1 MVGLQ
6 LFDTATRSLRDFS
19 PVVPGQVSIYLC
31 GATVQSEPHLG
42 HVRSSVDFDI
52 LRRWLEHNGQRVVYV
67 RNVTDIDD
75 KILAK
80 SAEAGEPWW
89 AWAMTHE
96 RAFAAAYE
104 ALHCLPPSYE
114 PRATGHVP
122 EMITLMQRLIEAGHA
137 YAADGDVYFDVGS
150 FPGYGELSRQRL
162 ADMQPAADSS
172 APGKRDPRDFA
183 LWKSAKPGEPSW
195 PTPWGHGRPGWHL
208 ECSAMAAKYC
218 GPTFDIH
225 GGGLDLVFPHHENE
239 RAQSVAAGD
248 GFARYWLHNAWV
260 TVGGEKMGK
269 SLGNALLIHVLLEQV
284 RPVELRYYL
293 SAAHYRSMIEY
304 SPEALAEAAAGYR
317 RIESFVTKAA
327 AAAGPGE
334 PAQELPPAFVAAM
347 DDDLSVPAAL
357 AVLHTTVGRGNT
369 ALGDGAGADEVGAL
383 LAEVR
388 GMAAIL
394 GVDPLDPHWVGGHD
408 DYAPLAEALVD
419 DLLAQRQ
426 AARAARDFATADEIR
441 TRLVGLGVE
450 IEDTPG
456 GTRWSLRRDA

>member
-1 MVGLQ
+1 MGLQ
-6 LFDTATRSLRDFS
+6 LFDTGTRSLRDFS

-31 GATVQSEPHLG
+31 GATVQSEPHIG

-52 LRRWLEHNGQRVVYV
+52 LRRWLEHNGRRVVYI

-80 SAEAGEPWW
+80 SAAAGEPWW

-96 RAFAAAYE
+96 RAFAAAYQ
-104 ALHCLPPSYE
+104 ALNCLPPSYE

-122 EMITLMQRLIEAGHA
+122 EMITLMQRLIERGHA

-150 FPGYGELSRQRL
+150 FAGYGELSRQRL
-162 ADMQPAADSS
+162 AEMQPATDSS

-195 PTPWGHGRPGWHL
+195 PTPWGNGRPGWHL

-269 SLGNALLIHVLLEQV
+269 SLGNALLIQVLLEQV

-327 AAAGPGE
+327 SAAGPGE
-334 PAQELPPAFVAAM
+334 PAQQLPAAFVAAM

-369 ALGDGAGADEVGAL
+369 ALGDGAPTDEIRVL

-388 GMAAIL
+388 GMASIL
-394 GVDPLDPHWVGGHD
+394 GVDPLDPHWSGGHD
-408 DYAPLAEALVD
+408 DYAPLAEAWVD

-426 AARAARDFATADEIR
+426 AARAARDFASADEIR
-441 TRLVGLGVE
+441 SRLVSLGVE
-450 IEDTPG
+450 IEDTPA

>member
-1 MVGLQ
+1 VGLQ
-6 LFDTATRSLRDFS
+6 LFDTGTRSLRDFS

-31 GATVQSEPHLG
+31 GATVQSEPHIG

-52 LRRWLEHNGQRVVYV
+52 LRRWLEHHGQRVVYI

-89 AWAMTHE
+89 SWAMTHE
-96 RAFAAAYE
+96 RAFTAAYE
-104 ALHCLPPSYE
+104 ALNCLPPSYE

-122 EMITLMQRLIEAGHA
+122 EMITLMQRLIERGHA
-137 YAADGDVYFDVGS
+137 YAANGDVYFDVAS
-150 FPGYGELSRQRL
+150 FAGYGELSRQRL
-162 ADMQPAADSS
+162 GDMQPATDSS

-195 PTPWGHGRPGWHL
+195 PTPWGDGRPGWHL

-317 RIESFVTKAA
+317 RIESFVSKAA
-327 AAAGPGE
+327 AAAGPGD
-334 PAQELPPAFVAAM
+334 PAQALPPAFVAAM

-369 ALGDGAGADEVGAL
+369 ALGDGAGADEIRVL

-394 GVDPLDPHWVGGHD
+394 GVDPLDPHWTGGSD

-426 AARAARDFATADEIR
+426 AARAARDFATADGIR
-441 TRLVGLGVE
+441 SRLVSLGVE
-450 IEDTPG
+450 IEDTPA

>member
-1 MVGLQ
+1 MR
-6 LFDTATRSLRDFS
+6 LFDTGTRSLRDFA
-19 PVVPGQVSIYLC
+19 PVIPGQVSIYVC
-31 GATVQSEPHLG
+31 GATVQSEPHIG

-52 LRRWLEHNGQRVVYV
+52 LRRWLQHRGMRVIYV

-104 ALHCLPPSYE
+104 ALHCLPPTYE

-122 EMITLMQRLIEAGHA
+122 EMIALMQRLIQGGHA
-137 YAADGDVYFDVGS
+137 YDAEGGVYFDVGS

-162 ADMQPAADSS
+162 DDMQQARDSS
-172 APGKRDPRDFA
+172 SAGKRDPRDFA
-183 LWKSAKPGEPSW
+183 LWKSAKPGEPTW
-195 PTPWGHGRPGWHL
+195 ATPWGEGRPGWHL

-239 RAQSVAAGD
+239 RAQSLAAGD

-269 SLGNALLIHVLLEQV
+269 SLGNALLIEVLLQQV

-304 SPEALAEAAAGYR
+304 SPEALQEAAAGYR
-317 RIESFVTKAA
+317 RIESFVVRAA
-327 AAAGPGE
+327 AVVGPGE
-334 PAQELPPAFVAAM
+334 PARELPAEFVDAM

-357 AVLHTTVGRGNT
+357 AVVHNTVGRGNT
-369 ALGDGAGADEVGAL
+369 ALVEGAPEAEVRGL
-383 LAEVR
+383 LAAVR
-388 GMAAIL
+388 GMAAVL
-394 GVDPLDPHWVGGHD
+394 GVDPLDAHWSGTRD

-419 DLLAQRQ
+419 DLLEQRQ
-426 AARAARDFATADEIR
+426 QARAARDFTAADTIR
-441 TRLVGLGVE
+441 ARLVGLGVE
-450 IEDTPG
+450 IEDTPS
-456 GTRWSLRRDA
+456 GTRWSLRREA